1 MNFNP
6 LTWDAPYLVVVAGL
20 FVIVF
25 LRANGTYWLGRGMTA
40 GAQRTRL
47 ARLLE
52 SKHYANAT
60 RWLNRW
66 GAPAISVSFLTVGI
80 QTMINLAA
88 GVTRMPLRRYIP
100 ATIVGSIMWAFVYGT
115 VGFVSF
121 VALQRLWTLS
131 PVAVVAIGLVVVAGA
146 AWLLLSRDAAALPA
160 EAEAG
165 VEA

>member
-1 MNFNP
+1 MFDP
-6 LTWDAPYLVVVAGL
+6 TTWEAPYAVVLAAL

-25 LRANGTYWLGRGMTA
+25 CRTNATYWVGRAMASGAEHTRARRILSSPAYRRGA
-40 GAQRTRL
+40 G
-47 ARLLE
+47 
-52 SKHYANAT
+52 
-60 RWLNRW
+60 WLNRW
-66 GAPAISVSFLTVGI
+66 GAPAISVSFLTVGF

-121 VALQRLWTLS
+121 IALQRLWTLS

>member
-1 MNFNP
+1 MFDP
-6 LTWDAPYLVVVAGL
+6 TTWDAPYAIVVAAL
-20 FVIVF
+20 WVIVM
-25 LRANGTYWLGRGMTA
+25 LRANATYWLGRGIAA
-40 GAQRTRL
+40 GARRTK
-47 ARLLE
+47 AAKLLD
-52 SKHYANAT
+52 SRHYERGAS
-60 RWLNRW
+60 WLNRW

-80 QTMINLAA
+80 QTVINLAA

>member
-1 MNFNP
+1 MFDP
-6 LTWDAPYLVVVAGL
+6 TTWEAPYAVVLAAL

-25 LRANGTYWLGRGMTA
+25 CRTNATYWVGRAMASGAEHTRARRILLSPAYRRGA
-40 GAQRTRL
+40 G
-47 ARLLE
+47 
-52 SKHYANAT
+52 
-60 RWLNRW
+60 WLNRW
-66 GAPAISVSFLTVGI
+66 GAPAISVSFLTVGF

-121 VALQRLWTLS
+121 VALQRLWSLS